1 MITAWQVYWVMQLDS
16 IGAAL
21 SFLSAGGLMLAAA
34 LTIWNGISRLD
45 TNQFPSLCDV
55 DARKAAWAVRANLR
69 KTVLLV
75 AVPLF
80 VVNAFIPSTKTAAA
94 MIVLPALSDIASSE
108 TVQHEAGE
116 LYGIAKDALRE
127 LAKPKPEPKK
137 DDSPERVTP

>member
-1 MITAWQVYWVMQLDS
+1 MITAWDIYWVMQLDS

-21 SFLSAGGLMLAAA
+21 SFLSAGGLMLAVA
-34 LTIWNGISRLD
+34 LTVWNGISRFD
-45 TNQFPSLCDV
+45 TNEFPSLCDV

-80 VVNAFIPSTKTAAA
+80 VVNAFIPSTKTAAT
-94 MIVLPALSDIASSE
+94 MIVLPAVANNE
-108 TVQHEAGE
+108 TVQREAGE

-127 LAKPKPEPKK
+127 LAKPDAPEPQK
-137 DDSPERVTP
+137 